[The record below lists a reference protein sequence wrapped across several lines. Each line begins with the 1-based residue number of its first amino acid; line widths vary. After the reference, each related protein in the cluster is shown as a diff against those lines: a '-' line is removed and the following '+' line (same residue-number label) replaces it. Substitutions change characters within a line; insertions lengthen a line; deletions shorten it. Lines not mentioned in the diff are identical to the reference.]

1 MFIQFVDRIQDE
13 YSLVL
18 EEFYVLLQRYTFPK
32 NLYKPM
38 FQRVKLNFKMY
49 FLGITFSDLNFLR
62 LNSIA
67 LAFFSLGVK

>member
-62 LNSIA
+62 LNS
-67 LAFFSLGVK
+67 